1 MSRLALT
8 QQDSGRELSVQLGDE
23 VLITLDEN
31 RSTGYAWALTSMIPG
46 ALELQNSSFTLEE
59 GGIGSGGR
67 RSFVFR
73 ANAVG
78 STALE
83 LQLRRPWE
91 SGTPPAARFS
101 LVVHTR

>member
-1 MSRLALT
+1 LSRLTLT
-8 QQDSGRELSVQLGDE
+8 EQDSGREISVQIGDE
-23 VLITLDEN
+23 VLVDLEEN
-31 RSTGYAWALTSMIPG
+31 PSTGYAWALTSMIPG
-46 ALELQNSSFTLEE
+46 ALEFQNSSFSPGE

-73 ANAVG
+73 ASAAG

-91 SGTPPAARFS
+91 SGSPPEARFA
-101 LVVHTR
+101 LVVHVR